1 MDQFLEKYNLQ
12 QCTQY
17 EIDNLNSLMTIK
29 VIELKILKLPWKK
42 SPCPDGFT
50 EEIYQT
56 FKGELYKFYATSS

>member
-1 MDQFLEKYNLQ
+1 
-12 QCTQY
+12 
-17 EIDNLNSLMTIK
+17 MTIK